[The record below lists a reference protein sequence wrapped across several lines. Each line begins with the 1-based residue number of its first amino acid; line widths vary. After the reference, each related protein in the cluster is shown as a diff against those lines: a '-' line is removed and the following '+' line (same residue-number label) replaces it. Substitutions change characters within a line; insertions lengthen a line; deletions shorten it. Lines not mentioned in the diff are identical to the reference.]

1 MLTLILLLTAVCFLA
16 ATARRWHPQA
26 AFQDLRRRW
35 DPNLVLIAVLLS
47 LLIGLRT
54 DYNDTTAYIQGFREA
69 PLLSGFLAD
78 PESWDVLRNPLF
90 ESYTSLCRTFTGNY
104 HVYFMLS
111 GLFIAFAT
119 VSFLRRVSEED
130 TFALDLFTYITLGT
144 YMFALA
150 AMKQTIAMAILAL
163 AVADLAEG
171 KRLRFAALVLLAG
184 LFHTYAFLALG
195 LLLLTGK
202 PWRWV
207 TWVLILGT
215 VAVML
220 TFEDTIT
227 TFLTYADAIGR
238 AASSEMVF
246 SGEGMNLFRVAVYG
260 GLPPLPP
267 HPGAPDGAAALPPAA
282 HEHRQLHVHAAG
294 VDQRGQHVR
303 PDGPVLRAGDGV
315 HVPLDHTPPLQ
326 QAVPAAGRG
335 GLRVRLPPLP
345 GLWVLGFRQRLL
357 LHHAPGVPEE
367 PDMTARGGREMG
379 ASEQI

>member
-35 DPNLVLIAVLLS
+35 DPSLVLIAVLLA

-54 DYNDTTAYIQGFREA
+54 DYNDTAAYIQGFREA

-90 ESYTSLCRTFTGNY
+90 GSYTSLCRTFTGNY

-207 TWVLILGT
+207 TWALILGT

-260 GLPPLPP
+260 VVPVASLLF
-267 HPGAPDGAAALPPAA
+267 
-282 HEHRQLHVHAAG
+282 
-294 VDQRGQHVR
+294 R
-303 PDGPVLRAGDGV
+303 PILEPQMERR
-315 HVPLDHTPPLQ
+315 HY
-326 QAVPAAGRG
+326 
-335 GLRVRLPPLP
+335 
-345 GLWVLGFRQRLL
+345 LL
-357 LHHAPGVPEE
+357 LHMSIVSFMFMLLASINGAN
-367 PDMTARGGREMG
+367 MFGRMARYFELGTVCMFPWTIRHLFNRRSQPLAVG
-379 ASEQI
+379 AFVCAFLLFLAYGFWDFDSAYSSITLLEFLRSLI